1 MIVIKARYLKNDLPT
16 GKEYTFGIK
25 ELVKL
30 GDIVKVGNA
39 KAVVTEVN
47 VSCEE
52 VESFK
57 DKMKIVE
64 KAEEE

>member
-1 MIVIKARYLKNDLPT
+1 MIVIKTRYLKNDLPT

>member
-16 GKEYTFGIK
+16 GKEYTFEIK

>member
-47 VSCEE
+47 VSYEE
-52 VESFK
+52 VEPLK
-57 DKMKIVE
+57 DKLKIAE
-64 KAEEE
+64 KAEE